1 MSKTVKGITHI
12 REMVILKKTLTEMNI
27 SFKELSEEKI
37 AFGQGYD
44 RVTIDTSNGDVHYD
58 EMRKSFIDNLQ
69 QGYSKNLILAE
80 ILKKGHKV
88 ESVKTV
94 GQNIEIIAGY

>member
-12 REMVILKKTLTEMNI
+12 REMAILKKTLEEMNI
-27 SFKELSEEKI
+27 SFKDLSAEKI

-44 RVTIDTSNGDVHYD
+44 RVTIDVTNGDVHYD
-58 EMRKSFIDNLQ
+58 EMRKQFIDTLQ
-69 QGYSKNLILAE
+69 QNYSKNFILAE

-88 ESVKTV
+88 DSVKVV